1 MQSYD
6 LPNYKNVNLYVLSEV
21 LYYLNNPNREL
32 LLSKISNSLEI
43 NGLVL
48 FTARIGE
55 KYFIEDSALK
65 LLSKY
70 FNIVNTNYIYCKFY
84 HFINYIPS
92 RILLLDAHIKD
103 NNDTKLKTN
112 LLRRSIIY
120 IVKLRLLKYLLIP
133 ICILSEFIV
142 KNKTIPS
149 ILNTLCGFLNIGKSN
164 LVIFAKKRK

>member
-1 MQSYD
+1 MLSKARLDYPNLNFDYAELPD

-32 LLSKISNSLEI
+32 LPSKISNSLEI

-84 HFINYIPS
+84 
-92 RILLLDAHIKD
+92 
-103 NNDTKLKTN
+103 
-112 LLRRSIIY
+112 
-120 IVKLRLLKYLLIP
+120 
-133 ICILSEFIV
+133 
-142 KNKTIPS
+142 
-149 ILNTLCGFLNIGKSN
+149 TL
-164 LVIFAKKRK
+164 